1 MMLSTTRNF
10 DQFGFHSHRWC
21 CKCHWRHSR
30 TLSPAAASLVV
41 VGFFSSA
48 MIVVGSINLLGVCY
62 AENCH
67 RLSSFLNESI
77 LVLLGILMVSNA
89 LTSLLI
95 LTSLVAAF
103 FLWPKVS
110 FVQSWPSITV
120 KCLVGAGI
128 LAMSFVRFYFRLQS
142 LSLFRR
148 PKLLPWAFF
157 LAVTGLHL
165 GCNVYWIDWSC
176 NIG

>member
-1 MMLSTTRNF
+1 MP
-10 DQFGFHSHRWC
+10 
-21 CKCHWRHSR
+21 
-30 TLSPAAASLVV
+30 PAAASLVV

-103 FLWPKVS
+103 FFMAEGLFRTVVAINNREMPGWGWYLGNVICS
-110 FVQSWPSITV
+110 ILFSIAVVVALPSSEAVT
-120 KCLVGAGI
+120 LGI
-128 LAMSFVRFYFRLQS
+128 LLGRYWLTFGLQC
-142 LSLFRR
+142 
-148 PKLLPWAFF
+148 LL
-157 LAVTGLHL
+157 
-165 GCNVYWIDWSC
+165 D
-176 NIG
+176 

>member
-1 MMLSTTRNF
+1 MLSTTRNF

-30 TLSPAAASLVV
+30 TLPPAAASLVV

-103 FLWPKVS
+103 FMAEGLFRTVVAINNREMPGWGWYLGNVICS
-110 FVQSWPSITV
+110 ILFSIAVVVALPSSEAVT
-120 KCLVGAGI
+120 LGI
-128 LAMSFVRFYFRLQS
+128 LLGRYWLTFGLQC
-142 LSLFRR
+142 
-148 PKLLPWAFF
+148 LL
-157 LAVTGLHL
+157 
-165 GCNVYWIDWSC
+165 D
-176 NIG
+176 

>member
-1 MMLSTTRNF
+1 MM
-10 DQFGFHSHRWC
+10 
-21 CKCHWRHSR
+21 
-30 TLSPAAASLVV
+30 
-41 VGFFSSA
+41 
-48 MIVVGSINLLGVCY
+48 VVGSINLLGVCY

-95 LTSLVAAF
+95 LTGLVAALF
-103 FLWPKVS
+103 MAEGLFRTVLV
-110 FVQSWPSITV
+110 ITV
-120 KCLVGAGI
+120 KCLFGAGI
-128 LAMSFVRFYFRLQS
+128 LAMSFVRFYLRLQS

-165 GCNVYWIDWSC
+165 GCSVYWIDWSC

>member
-10 DQFGFHSHRWC
+10 DQFGFDSHRWC

-30 TLSPAAASLVV
+30 TLPPAAASLVV

-103 FLWPKVS
+103 FFMAEGLFRTVVAINNREMPGWGWYLGNVICS
-110 FVQSWPSITV
+110 ILFSIAVVVALPSSEAVT
-120 KCLVGAGI
+120 LGI
-128 LAMSFVRFYFRLQS
+128 LLGRYWLTFGLQC
-142 LSLFRR
+142 
-148 PKLLPWAFF
+148 LL
-157 LAVTGLHL
+157 
-165 GCNVYWIDWSC
+165 D
-176 NIG
+176 